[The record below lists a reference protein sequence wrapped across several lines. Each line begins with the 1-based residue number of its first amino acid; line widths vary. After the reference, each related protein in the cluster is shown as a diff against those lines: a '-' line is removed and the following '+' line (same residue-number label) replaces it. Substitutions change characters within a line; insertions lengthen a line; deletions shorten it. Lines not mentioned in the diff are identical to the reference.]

1 MGRWTTEAWVHEVGS
16 SPRQPER
23 KGEKLQTGRRAA
35 LILVAA
41 GFAWVTVAGGATP
54 AFAAKKPVIPS
65 QAEIDQANAAAHSKS
80 AQIGETEA
88 QLAAAN
94 AELSKLNNNAE
105 ISVEKYNGAMTRL
118 ADAQNAAR
126 AAQVQ
131 LTVATRQ
138 RADAQVAMN
147 QFAADSYRGSAGMS
161 QLNALLTS
169 GSPET
174 FVDREAALAAVSRH
188 ERSIV
193 DAMKRAEKAQRDAQH
208 AADEAVADQQKAS
221 DSAAQAKDAAV
232 AAMNDQAQQ
241 VAQIKDTQ
249 VGLQAQ
255 LAVLKGK
262 AKNLA
267 AARAQGLAE
276 LAAQQE
282 AERKAAAA
290 AAAAAKK
297 RQQELASQSGGGS
310 GSGGD
315 GVTGTPV
322 DLVTPGTGHS
332 VSTAAQRATAV
343 AFAQSQVGI
352 WYRWAGAGEVGP
364 TVTSSGT
371 QNVPGYDCSG
381 LTMRAYQAAGISLG
395 HYTGLQWDEGMHV
408 SRDQLL
414 PGDLVFFATN
424 TSDPSTIHHVGIYI
438 GNGRMIDAP
447 QTGEQIGNHNAFRP
461 DYLGAV
467 RP

>member
-1 MGRWTTEAWVHEVGS
+1 MREVGS
-16 SPRQPER
+16 SPRQPR
-23 KGEKLQTGRRAA
+23 GTSNGSGKLSGKKLQTGRRAA
-35 LILVAA
+35 LTVVAV

-65 QAEIDQANAAAHSKS
+65 QSEVNQANAAAHSKA

-94 AELSKLNNNAE
+94 AELATLNNNVE
-105 ISVEKYNGAMTRL
+105 ILVEKYNGAMSKL
-118 ADAQNAAR
+118 ADAQRAEQ
-126 AAQVQ
+126 AAQAQ
-131 LTVATRQ
+131 LTLATQQ

-147 QFAADSYRGSAGMS
+147 QFAADSYRGTAGMS

-169 GSPET
+169 GSPEA

-188 ERSIV
+188 ERAII
-193 DAMKRAEKAQRDAQH
+193 DAMKQAEAAQRDAQQ
-208 AADEAVADQQKAS
+208 AADRAVADQQKAS

-232 AAMNDQAQQ
+232 ASMNAQAQQ
-241 VAQIKDTQ
+241 VAQIKGTQ
-249 VGLQAQ
+249 AGLQAQ

-267 AARAQGLAE
+267 TARAQGLAE

-297 RQQELASQSGGGS
+297 RQDDLAKQSGGGS
-310 GSGGD
+310 GGG
-315 GVTGTPV
+315 GSAGTPV

-332 VSTAAQRATAV
+332 VSSAAQRSTAV
-343 AFAQSQVGI
+343 AFAESQIGI

-371 QNVPGYDCSG
+371 QMVAGYDCSG

-408 SRDQLL
+408 SRDQLQ
-414 PGDLVFFATN
+414 PGDLVFFATD
-424 TSDPSTIHHVGIYI
+424 TSDPGTIHHVGIYI

-461 DYLGAV
+461 DYIGAV

>member
-1 MGRWTTEAWVHEVGS
+1 MG
-16 SPRQPER
+16 
-23 KGEKLQTGRRAA
+23 
-35 LILVAA
+35 
-41 GFAWVTVAGGATP
+41 
-54 AFAAKKPVIPS
+54 
-65 QAEIDQANAAAHSKS
+65 
-80 AQIGETEA
+80 
-88 QLAAAN
+88 
-94 AELSKLNNNAE
+94 
-105 ISVEKYNGAMTRL
+105 
-118 ADAQNAAR
+118 
-126 AAQVQ
+126 
-131 LTVATRQ
+131 
-138 RADAQVAMN
+138 
-147 QFAADSYRGSAGMS
+147 
-161 QLNALLTS
+161 
-169 GSPET
+169 
-174 FVDREAALAAVSRH
+174 
-188 ERSIV
+188 
-193 DAMKRAEKAQRDAQH
+193 
-208 AADEAVADQQKAS
+208 
-221 DSAAQAKDAAV
+221 
-232 AAMNDQAQQ
+232 
-241 VAQIKDTQ
+241 
-249 VGLQAQ
+249 
-255 LAVLKGK
+255 
-262 AKNLA
+262 
-267 AARAQGLAE
+267 
-276 LAAQQE
+276 
-282 AERKAAAA
+282 AAA

-297 RQQELASQSGGGS
+297 RLQELASQSGGGS

-408 SRDQLL
+408 SRDQLQ

-461 DYLGAV
+461 DYIGAV